1 MRASRSVG
9 VSSCLRAPPGAR
21 SSSRLVVVRP
31 ALSFHR
37 LDGAWRRPDRRGVS
51 HCRRRRRRPP
61 AERRRYSP
69 RPPSFARRR
78 LRAPLSSSLSPPPP
92 RDAHR
97 KDGRHRGADRLTARN
112 RRRGARRRPFC
123 ARSAQTGTIAKAARR
138 DSGRE
143 SRMSG
148 KKSKNALTACCGSGL
163 RRQDRGLHVRGW
175 HGVLLH
181 RSSGKAVQ

>member
-69 RPPSFARRR
+69 RRPW
-78 LRAPLSSSLSPPPP
+78 
-92 RDAHR
+92 
-97 KDGRHRGADRLTARN
+97 HRGADRRRRNRGRQLTARN